1 MKRCRSGVMMHLQVW
16 GKKTPRANPERTWTS
31 NDLQKTSGKATIN
44 GRRRSTSRV
53 ERPHD
58 PEAAPQ
64 RPPRSGLVQRFLR
77 QLSDLLGKFSLDEV
91 NHVPHTE
98 AALSKHQFIIVLQPL
113 PNLFLS

>member
-1 MKRCRSGVMMHLQVW
+1 MKRCRSGVMMHLHVW

-53 ERPHD
+53 EPPHD

-64 RPPRSGLVQRFLR
+64 RPPRSGLVQRVHNELHNDCMTISVILADPSR
-77 QLSDLLGKFSLDEV
+77 AGGLMCISV
-91 NHVPHTE
+91 H
-98 AALSKHQFIIVLQPL
+98 
-113 PNLFLS
+113 

>member
-64 RPPRSGLVQRFLR
+64 RPPRSGLVQLVIKATGARTLSQAPALYFRFG
-77 QLSDLLGKFSLDEV
+77 LLAE
-91 NHVPHTE
+91 
-98 AALSKHQFIIVLQPL
+98 
-113 PNLFLS
+113 